1 MDWRHKAACLDEDP
15 ELFFPIGNTGPALLQ
30 IEEAKQVCRR
40 CDVRDACLQWALE
53 AGQDHGV
60 WGGLSED
67 ERRAL
72 KRRAARARI
81 RTAYRT
87 DFHPVV
93 LRTPGTIPR
102 RSACPHHLSTALWA
116 PLGSFHTAKAGP
128 YNLSILN

>member
-1 MDWRHKAACLDEDP
+1 MDWRNRAACLDEDP

-53 AGQDHGV
+53 AGQDDGV

-81 RTAYRT
+81 
-87 DFHPVV
+87 
-93 LRTPGTIPR
+93 
-102 RSACPHHLSTALWA
+102 CTALPSPSVIDAGGNPPAFCMWKPR
-116 PLGSFHTAKAGP
+116 PLSSTDRNGP
-128 YNLSILN
+128 HPRQ